1 MDHSQLPFGM
11 IVGRTMHE
19 VFRVLRKKSSEEME
33 IKLSI
38 EQFGLL
44 HAINMKEEDV
54 IQKDMAEMMGKD
66 KSSIL
71 RIIDALEE
79 KELVR
84 RAPDKNDRR
93 KNYILVTRKGERVIE
108 EYIRIERQLVQ
119 ELQEGLTAEELQTF
133 QKVLNHIRFRA
144 ENYENPIS

>member
-1 MDHSQLPFGM
+1 MGHTQLPFGM

-33 IKLSI
+33 TKLTI

-44 HAINMKEEDV
+44 HAVNMKQEDM

-93 KNYILVTRKGERVIE
+93 KNFVMVTKKGERVID
-108 EYIRIERQLVQ
+108 EYIRIEKELVE
-119 ELQEGLTAEELQTF
+119 ELQEGLTEQELQVF
-133 QKVLNHIRFRA
+133 QKVLNHIRGRA
-144 ENYENPIS
+144 ESYDK